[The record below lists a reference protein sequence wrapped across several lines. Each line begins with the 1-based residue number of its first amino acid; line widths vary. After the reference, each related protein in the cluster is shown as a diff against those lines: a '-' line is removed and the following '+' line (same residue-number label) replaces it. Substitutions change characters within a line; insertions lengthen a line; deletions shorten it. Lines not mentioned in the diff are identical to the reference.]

1 MVRNLDCARDRSL
14 TDSGFEQFALRME
27 GIYRWYFNIDKSYD
41 KLRFAKFWNV
51 LSDNPFFEEVTNHW
65 ELEVLAVHPAF
76 QRQGLGSMLLSWG
89 MAQASHH
96 QLPVVV
102 AATFS
107 GEHLYKSH
115 GFRECGRINFE
126 DSHFSWAA
134 MVWYPSQTS
143 A

>member
-1 MVRNLDCARDRSL
+1 ML
-14 TDSGFEQFALRME
+14 TDLGFEQFVLRME

-41 KLRFAKFWNV
+41 KLRFAKFWSV
-51 LSDNPFFEEVTNHW
+51 LSDNPFFEEVVNYW

-89 MAQASHH
+89 MAQASRH

-115 GFRECGRINFE
+115 GFTECGRVNFE